1 MEDTGRLK
9 RIVWCILWLAALSV
23 GLTGCT
29 GTSSAPA
36 EDVTSA
42 SKTQAAETATSGQC
56 RVRYAR
62 GFTIAYREG
71 YKVVSVLEPGH
82 AEDAKIMNTFI
93 LVPRGTH
100 PRLLERGTVI
110 EVPVRRAILRSASH
124 VPFFSMLGVTDR
136 IVGITQ
142 GQYVTD
148 PEVAERIRQGQ
159 IREVGVGSGMTAQF
173 NMERLLTLRPDLIL
187 TWWTSNPAYAAH
199 IKAAEAG
206 LPVALAADYEETTM
220 LGRTEWVKFVAAFFN
235 AEPQAER
242 VFDDIER
249 RYFAMRKRTEV
260 VRDRPTV
267 LYGSAYQ
274 GAWYIAGGQSYFAN
288 LAKDAGGRY
297 VWEDDRSAG
306 SRPVNMETAMMRG
319 RNADYWISQN
329 ESWLSL
335 TSVAAEDAR
344 FRFFKSFQAGHIY
357 TTNGKIGPGGGNDY
371 YQSSVAHPD
380 LLLADMI
387 SILHP
392 EAITGHKLIWHVHLP
407 ATLSNNAAHTGGLR
421 NE

>member
-1 MEDTGRLK
+1 M
-9 RIVWCILWLAALSV
+9 LWLAALSV
-23 GLTGCT
+23 GLTGCPGTTLEDAAVADKTPAVTT
-29 GTSSAPA
+29 G
-36 EDVTSA
+36 
-42 SKTQAAETATSGQC
+42 GQC
-56 RVRYAR
+56 RIRYAK

-71 YKVVSVLEPGH
+71 YKVVTVLKPGH
-82 AEDAKIMNTFI
+82 TGSAKIMNVFM

-100 PRLLERGTVI
+100 PRVPEGGTII
-110 EVPVRRAILRSASH
+110 EVPVRRAVLRSASH
-124 VPFFSMLGVTDR
+124 VPFFSMLGIADR

-142 GQYVTD
+142 GRYVND
-148 PEVAERIRQGQ
+148 PEVAERIRQGR

-187 TWWTSNPAYAAH
+187 TWWTNNPAYAAH

-220 LGRTEWVKFVAAFFN
+220 LGRTEWVKFVAPFFD

-249 RYFAMRKRTEV
+249 RYLAVRKKAEGLRS
-260 VRDRPTV
+260 RPTV
-267 LYGSAYQ
+267 VYGNAYQ
-274 GAWYIAGGQSYFAN
+274 GAWYIAGGRSYFAN
-288 LAKDAGGRY
+288 LVRDAGGRY
-297 VWEDDRSAG
+297 VWEDNG
-306 SRPVNMETAMMRG
+306 STGSKPVNIETAMMRG

-335 TSVAAEDAR
+335 ASVAAEDSR
-344 FRFFKSFQAGHIY
+344 FRFFKSFQTGHIY
-357 TTNGKIGPGGGNDY
+357 STNGRIGPGGGNDY

-387 SILHP
+387 AILHP
-392 EAITGHKLIWHVHLP
+392 EAIPDHKLIWHVRLP
-407 ATLSNNAAHTGGLR
+407 ATLPEQQGARQGV
-421 NE
+421 EQ